1 MGRVAPALVEWGYPV
16 VVPDMTSTVTQGAP
30 YWPRQVDI
38 VSRAVEV
45 GPVVLIGHSGA
56 GPLLP
61 AMANA
66 SRQVVA
72 CLFLDAGLPTPG
84 KSWSQEAP
92 SDVVAQVW
100 GMAQDGWVPPWPRW
114 WTPGQLQAML
124 PDPVRRARFI
134 AGCPPLPL
142 AMFEEPRPREPTS
155 LEPAAGYLQLSK
167 AYQAEADRS
176 RGYGWPVAELR
187 SHHLAMLTQPE
198 LVGGALVDLLS
209 QMLG

>member
-1 MGRVAPALVEWGYPV
+1 M
-16 VVPDMTSTVTQGAP
+16 
-30 YWPRQVDI
+30 
-38 VSRAVEV
+38 
-45 GPVVLIGHSGA
+45 VLIGHSGA

-66 SRQVVA
+66 SRQVAA

-100 GMAQDGWVPPWPRW
+100 AMARDGWVPPWPRW
-114 WTPGQLQAML
+114 WTPEQLQAIL
-124 PDPVRRARFI
+124 PDPVRRAHFI

-155 LEPAAGYLQLSK
+155 LQPAAGYLQLSK
-167 AYQAEADRS
+167 VYQAEADRS
-176 RGYGWPVAELR
+176 RGYGWPVAELH
-187 SHHLAMLTQPE
+187 SHHLAMLTKPE
-198 LVGGALVDLLS
+198 LVGCALVDLLS